1 MAAPTISS
9 RSAEARRKPGP
20 KRGENACQRIRKL
33 PILTDVAQWIKE
45 GYPAAEVARRIHAN
59 GFLEEVPFELLRQE
73 VVRYVKDVMDPREAL
88 AATQMSKLQAHAGAA
103 LESSVGELLELG
115 DLYRMQKAMFCQTT
129 GMEPGLGTVGHGEL
143 VPVTT
148 VALPTPKE
156 GGLEAPPQTHEA
168 GLHAG
173 VRPKTFRDV
182 RELLAEM
189 RQTLR
194 IHGGLRE
201 RLGGLERA
209 GPESERLTN
218 EERVAGVVK
227 SRFAGRAD
235 VQEALLDPRRRTKI
249 LGVLH
254 RFLTSERSQD
264 AAAGALAGELV
275 RDVEPE

>member
-1 MAAPTISS
+1 MTATISS
-9 RSAEARRKPGP
+9 RSEEAGRRPGP
-20 KRGENACQRIRKL
+20 IPGQTACLRIRGL
-33 PILTDVAQWIKE
+33 PIVTDIVQWIRE
-45 GYPAAEVARRIHAN
+45 GHSSAEVARRIHAN
-59 GFLEEVPFELLRQE
+59 GFLEEVTYDLLRQE
-73 VVRYVKDVMDPREAL
+73 VTRYVKVVMAPGDAL
-88 AATQMSKLQAHAGAA
+88 APAQMSPLQQHSAAA

-115 DLYRMQKAMFCQTT
+115 DLYRMQKQMLCVSS
-129 GMEPGLGTVGHGEL
+129 GLSPGVGTVGHGE
-143 VPVTT
+143 VQPPTT
-148 VALPTPKE
+148 VALPTPGE

-182 RELLAEM
+182 RELMAEM

-201 RLGGLERA
+201 RLGGLERGEDENRQA
-209 GPESERLTN
+209 TR
-218 EERVAGVVK
+218 EERMSGVIK

-254 RFLTSERSQD
+254 KFLTSERSQD
-264 AAAGALAGELV
+264 AAAASLAGELV
-275 RDVEPE
+275 SLPDE